1 MVTLCI
7 LIKVKRTAT
16 KAAHS
21 CKLNCVAITAQCMG
35 WIVLRMC
42 ASTVRVVQEYSIELC
57 SRAPGAYFD

>member
-21 CKLNCVAITAQCMG
+21 CKLNCVAITAQCIG
-35 WIVLRMC
+35 WTVVCMC
-42 ASTVRVVQEYSIELC
+42 ASTVRIVQEYSMC
-57 SRAPGAYFD
+57 TYVVHS